1 MGNKLFV
8 LVNKMDNKKQI
19 FNMMIVKKSKRK
31 LCSLVKKE

>member
-31 LCSLVKKE
+31 LC